1 MSRLRGKSC
10 NSCCYDA
17 ETSSHGSSRFS
28 TNTRDR
34 WRTLRISN
42 WSRSR
47 RTLHSDLRVRVTTKA
62 KENSLRLDGEI
73 VRVYTTSPPVDGSAN
88 KSVVQIVA
96 KALKVPKSA
105 VAIKRGLKSRDKLL
119 HIANLDPAELK
130 QRLKGL

>member
-1 MSRLRGKSC
+1 M
-10 NSCCYDA
+10 
-17 ETSSHGSSRFS
+17 
-28 TNTRDR
+28 
-34 WRTLRISN
+34 
-42 WSRSR
+42 
-47 RTLHSDLRVRVTTKA
+47 RVTTKA